1 MKRKADLKR
10 LYSFGFLAIL
20 VVCLTSLCCFTSAF
34 AEEFNKCGGVD
45 TSIIQCDEGGDGGI
59 WHIVNLVVDIM
70 SIGVGILGVIG
81 ISVVGIQYLTAG
93 PNTEKTTKAK
103 RRLFEIVIG
112 LVAYA
117 IMFAFLQW
125 LLPGGLL
132 NNPAGDISSITIN
145 KAKASVDIGKSEKLT
160 VQFEPADVTDK
171 TLSWKSANSN
181 IASVV
186 NGVVVGKKTGKTKIT
201 ATSANGKQA
210 TMEVTVKQPEPTK
223 LDFSYKGNG
232 TVKPGLFSSETM
244 RIVENHLY
252 DFDANNFYDVIN
264 SHGGFAN
271 YARSLGGI
279 FGKYY
284 GKTITGRTE
293 YDFHKAAEYVFGWM
307 YMIGWDY
314 LNAGGQHEKWGG
326 SSYAPD
332 AFYVN
337 SSLYRGKINATF
349 DERISGAKGLQMS
362 TECGGPPGF
371 IYEKLGI
378 ETKNARLI
386 TRFKD
391 LRPGDFV
398 YLKDHRFDKRNR
410 HDSSW
415 HYPLHHQMHNVMVGE
430 VYSDRIVIY
439 DGGSYYQYNKSFK
452 RTLRIPATEEE
463 EYQEIEREFPG
474 FKGWAAERF
483 IDFKKN

>member
-1 MKRKADLKR
+1 MKQRANSLR
-10 LYSFGFLAIL
+10 L
-20 VVCLTSLCCFTSAF
+20 CLLGLTLFFVINIICASCFTPAF

-81 ISVVGIQYLTAG
+81 ISVVDIQYLTAG

-210 TMEVTVKQPEPTK
+210 TMEVTVKQPEQTK

-232 TVKPGLFSSETM
+232 AVKAGLFSSETM
-244 RIVENHLY
+244 KIVENHLY
-252 DFDANNFYDVIN
+252 DVNAENFYTYIN
-264 SHGGFAN
+264 SKGGFAS
-271 YARSLGGI
+271 YAKSLGGV

-293 YDFHKAAEYVFGWM
+293 YDFQKAAEYVLGWM
-307 YMIGWDY
+307 YMYGWDY
-314 LNAGGQHEKWGG
+314 LNGSGHHVKWGG
-326 SSYAPD
+326 DNYAPD
-332 AFYVN
+332 AFYIN
-337 SSLYRGKINATF
+337 GSLYRGSVNVTF
-349 DERISGAKGLQMS
+349 DERIAGKDRLQMS
-362 TECGGPPGF
+362 TECGGPPMFMYG
-371 IYEKLGI
+371 KLGI
-378 ETKNARLI
+378 KFEENYFI

-391 LRPGDFV
+391 LRPGDVV
-398 YLKDHRFDKRNR
+398 YLKDHKFTKSGRD
-410 HDSSW
+410 DSW
-415 HYPLHHQMHNVMVGE
+415 YYPKGHSGHNVIVGE

-439 DGGSYYQYNKSFK
+439 DGGSYFQIHKDFK
-452 RTLRIPATEEE
+452 RTLKIPATEEE

-474 FKGWAAERF
+474 FKGWAAVRA
-483 IDFKKN
+483 INFKR